1 MSSALPLAKATAQSV
16 LALTLVFSICF
27 PLPLEKAH
35 ALDGRSAPAES
46 NMGSSY
52 VDNDATGNDADASPQ
67 LGGSAS
73 SALSHAAESGNPIVD
88 WIACGTCRWMIDARG
103 CLTIAPME
111 GADSGELS
119 YWKDAPWYD
128 YRDSITSAK
137 IKDGVVAA
145 TTFRM
150 FRDCSRLISVD
161 LSGLDTSKV
170 TEMGREDTWES
181 GMFSG
186 CTRLAYLDLSSLDTS
201 NVTSMGCMFEDCSS
215 LTSLD
220 LSTFDTSNVVDM
232 NSMFAGCT
240 KLTSLDLSG
249 FDTSKVTNMGS
260 KSSRTSA
267 GMFEGCSSLA
277 SLDLSSFDTSKV
289 TDMSRMF
296 CGCTKLTS
304 LDLSRFDTSKVTCMD
319 GMFWDCSGLFSL
331 DLSGFDTSSV
341 TSMAAMF
348 CGCSL
353 LAPVNLSGFN
363 TSKVTNMSFLFEG
376 CSRLSAL
383 DLSSFD
389 TSNVTYMVSMFKGCS
404 KLTSLDLSG
413 FDTSSVTSMTA
424 MFADCSSLSTLD
436 LSGFNTSQVTDMSN
450 LFSFCSSIASLD
462 LSGLD
467 TSEVEDMTHM
477 FLGCSELTTLDL
489 TSFDTSM
496 AKSMDYMFYDCS
508 SLKSVS
514 LSQKFS
520 FTGRGITR
528 LCNLPKPLE
537 KKGYTGLWVSATD
550 GKVYTPDKI
559 PNYAAATYTAQ
570 IAFPDVD
577 YTDWYGNAVSFVSA
591 KGLITGYTDGEK
603 AGFFGVGDTL
613 TRAQFAT
620 ILWRNA
626 CPDEYA
632 AYDPKTAVDTT
643 GIEGSAD
650 GIYYTAAANWTV
662 VNGYITGIDNLDGTF
677 DFAADKPVSFE
688 QMITILARITATPD
702 EVAASRGDLSAFVDG
717 DMASS
722 WSRDSLAWAHDL
734 GLVEGYNDP
743 DRGKLLCP
751 GENVERQ
758 RAATVLARA
767 FTMGVLK

>member
-1 MSSALPLAKATAQSV
+1 MSSSFPLAKATARLF
-16 LALTLVFSICF
+16 LALSLAFAICL
-27 PLPLEKAH
+27 PLPVEKAH
-35 ALDGRSAPAES
+35 ALDGGFDLAES
-46 NMGSSY
+46 DAGSGS
-52 VDNDATGNDADASPQ
+52 VDDDAISANADASPQ

-73 SALSHAAESGNPIVD
+73 SALSHAAESGSPLVD
-88 WIACGTCRWMIDARG
+88 WTACGTCRWMIDARG

-111 GADSGELS
+111 GANSGELS

-150 FRDCSRLISVD
+150 FRNCSRLISVD

-186 CTRLAYLDLSSLDTS
+186 CSRLAYLDLSSLDTS
-201 NVTSMGCMFEDCSS
+201 NVTSMGCMFEGCSS

-232 NSMFAGCT
+232 NSMFFGCT

-260 KSSRTSA
+260 KSSRTAA
-267 GMFEGCSSLA
+267 GMFERCSSLT

-296 CGCTKLTS
+296 FGCAKLTS
-304 LDLSRFDTSKVTCMD
+304 LDLSRFNTSNVTCMD

-363 TSKVTNMSFLFEG
+363 TSKVTNMSFMFED

-389 TSNVTYMVSMFKGCS
+389 TSNVTYMVSMFEGCS
-404 KLTSLDLSG
+404 KLASLDLSG

-424 MFADCSSLSTLD
+424 MFAECSSLSALD

-450 LFSFCSSIASLD
+450 LFSFCSSLASLD

-467 TSEVEDMTHM
+467 TSEVENMTHM
-477 FLGCSELTTLDL
+477 FLRCSELTTLDL

-496 AKSMDYMFYDCS
+496 AKSMDYMFYGCS

-528 LCNLPKPLE
+528 QCKLPKPLE

-550 GKVYTPDKI
+550 GAVYTPDEI
-559 PNYAAATYTAQ
+559 PNYVAATYTAQ

-577 YTDWYGNAVSFVSA
+577 YADWYGEAVSFVSA

-632 AYDPKTAVDTT
+632 TYDPKTAVDTT

-650 GIYYTAAANWTV
+650 GTYYTAAANWAVT
-662 VNGYITGIDNLDGTF
+662 NSYITGIDNLDGTF

-688 QMITILARITATPD
+688 QMITILARVGATPD

>member
-1 MSSALPLAKATAQSV
+1 MRSALPLAKATAQTV
-16 LALTLVFSICF
+16 LALTLAFSICF

-67 LGGSAS
+67 SDSPAAN
-73 SALSHAAESGNPIVD
+73 ALSHTAESGNPIVD
-88 WIACGTCRWMIDARG
+88 WTACGTCRWMIDARG

-186 CTRLAYLDLSSLDTS
+186 CARLAYLDLSSLDTS
-201 NVTSMGCMFEDCSS
+201 NVTSMGCMFEGCSS

-296 CGCTKLTS
+296 FGCAKLTS

-331 DLSGFDTSSV
+331 DLSGF
-341 TSMAAMF
+341 
-348 CGCSL
+348 
-353 LAPVNLSGFN
+353 
-363 TSKVTNMSFLFEG
+363 
-376 CSRLSAL
+376 
-383 DLSSFD
+383 
-389 TSNVTYMVSMFKGCS
+389 
-404 KLTSLDLSG
+404 
-413 FDTSSVTSMTA
+413 
-424 MFADCSSLSTLD
+424 
-436 LSGFNTSQVTDMSN
+436 
-450 LFSFCSSIASLD
+450 
-462 LSGLD
+462 D

-528 LCNLPKPLE
+528 LCKLPKPLE
-537 KKGYTGLWVSATD
+537 KKGYTGLWVSSTD
-550 GKVYTPDKI
+550 GMTYAPDEI
-559 PNYAAATYTAQ
+559 PNYMAATYTAQ

-577 YTDWYGNAVSFVSA
+577 YSDWYGDAISFVSA

-650 GIYYTAAANWTV
+650 GMYYTAAANWAV
-662 VNGYITGIDNLDGTF
+662 ANGYITGIDNLDGTF

>member
-46 NMGSSY
+46 NTGSGS
-52 VDNDATGNDADASPQ
+52 VDDDAISTNADASPQ

-73 SALSHAAESGNPIVD
+73 SALSHTAESGSPIVD
-88 WIACGTCRWMIDARG
+88 WTACGTCRWMIDARG
-103 CLTIAPME
+103 RLTIAPME

-128 YRDSITSAK
+128 FRDSITSAK

-186 CTRLAYLDLSSLDTS
+186 CTRLAYLDVSRLDTS
-201 NVTSMGCMFEDCSS
+201 NVTSMGCMFKDCSS

-232 NSMFAGCT
+232 NSMFA
-240 KLTSLDLSG
+240 
-249 FDTSKVTNMGS
+249 
-260 KSSRTSA
+260 
-267 GMFEGCSSLA
+267 
-277 SLDLSSFDTSKV
+277 
-289 TDMSRMF
+289 
-296 CGCTKLTS
+296 GCTKLTS

-389 TSNVTYMVSMFKGCS
+389 TSNVTYMVSMFKGCA

-450 LFSFCSSIASLD
+450 LFSFCSSLASLD

-508 SLKSVS
+508 SLKSAS

-528 LCNLPKPLE
+528 LCKLPKPLE
-537 KKGYTGLWVSATD
+537 KKGYTGLWVSSTD
-550 GKVYTPDKI
+550 GMAYAPDEI
-559 PNYAAATYTAQ
+559 PNYMAATYTAQ

-577 YTDWYGNAVSFVSA
+577 YSDWYGNAISFVSA

-650 GIYYTAAANWTV
+650 GMYYTAAANWAV
-662 VNGYITGIDNLDGTF
+662 ANGYITGIDNLDGTF

-688 QMITILARITATPD
+688 QMITILSRITATPD

-722 WSRDSLAWAHDL
+722 WSRNPLAWAHDL

>member
-1 MSSALPLAKATAQSV
+1 MSSALPLAKATARLL
-16 LALTLVFSICF
+16 LALSLAFAICL

-35 ALDGRSAPAES
+35 ALDGDSAPAES
-46 NMGSSY
+46 DVGSSSI
-52 VDNDATGNDADASPQ
+52 DDDAISANADASPQ

-73 SALSHAAESGNPIVD
+73 SALAHAAESGNPIVD
-88 WIACGTCRWMIDARG
+88 WMTCGTCRWMIDAHG
-103 CLTIAPME
+103 CLTIEPME
-111 GADSGELS
+111 GANSGELS

-150 FRDCSRLISVD
+150 FRNCSRLISVD

-186 CTRLAYLDLSSLDTS
+186 CSRLAYLDLSSLDTS
-201 NVTSMGCMFEDCSS
+201 NVTSMGCMFEGCSS

-232 NSMFAGCT
+232 NSMFSGCT

-260 KSSRTSA
+260 KSSRTAA
-267 GMFEGCSSLA
+267 GMFEGCLSLA
-277 SLDLSSFDTSKV
+277 SLDLSSFDTSNV
-289 TDMSRMF
+289 TDMSQMF
-296 CGCTKLTS
+296 NGCAKLTS
-304 LDLSRFDTSKVTCMD
+304 LDLSGFNTSNVTCMD

-353 LAPVNLSGFN
+353 LAPANLSSFD
-363 TSKVTNMSFLFEG
+363 TSKVTNMSFMFED

-389 TSNVTYMVSMFKGCS
+389 TSNVTYMVSMFEGCS
-404 KLTSLDLSG
+404 KLASLDLSG

-424 MFADCSSLSTLD
+424 MFADCSSL
-436 LSGFNTSQVTDMSN
+436 
-450 LFSFCSSIASLD
+450 
-462 LSGLD
+462 
-467 TSEVEDMTHM
+467 
-477 FLGCSELTTLDL
+477 
-489 TSFDTSM
+489 
-496 AKSMDYMFYDCS
+496 
-508 SLKSVS
+508 KSVS

-528 LCNLPKPLE
+528 LCKLPKPLE
-537 KKGYTGLWVSATD
+537 KKGYTGLWVSSTD
-550 GKVYTPDKI
+550 GMTYAPDEI
-559 PNYAAATYTAQ
+559 PNYVAATYTAQ

-577 YTDWYGNAVSFVSA
+577 YSDWYGDAISFVSA
-591 KGLITGYTDGEK
+591 KGLITGYTNGEK

-632 AYDPKTAVDTT
+632 TYDPKTAVDTT

-650 GIYYTAAANWTV
+650 GTYYTAAANWAV
-662 VNGYITGIDNLDGTF
+662 ANGYITGIDNLDGTF

-688 QMITILARITATPD
+688 QMITILARVAATRD

-751 GENVERQ
+751 DKDVERQ

>member
-16 LALTLVFSICF
+16 LALTLAFSICF

-35 ALDGRSAPAES
+35 ALDRRSAPAES
-46 NMGSSY
+46 NTGSRY

-67 LGGSAS
+67 SDSSAAN
-73 SALSHAAESGNPIVD
+73 ALSHAAESGNPIVD

-150 FRDCSRLISVD
+150 FRDCSHLISVD

-186 CTRLAYLDLSSLDTS
+186 CTRLAYLDVSSLDTS
-201 NVTSMGCMFEDCSS
+201 NATSMGCMFKDCSS

-232 NSMFAGCT
+232 NS
-240 KLTSLDLSG
+240 
-249 FDTSKVTNMGS
+249 
-260 KSSRTSA
+260 
-267 GMFEGCSSLA
+267 
-277 SLDLSSFDTSKV
+277 
-289 TDMSRMF
+289 
-296 CGCTKLTS
+296 
-304 LDLSRFDTSKVTCMD
+304 
-319 GMFWDCSGLFSL
+319 MFWDCSGLFSL

-528 LCNLPKPLE
+528 LCKLPKPLE
-537 KKGYTGLWVSATD
+537 KKGYTGLWVSSTD
-550 GKVYTPDKI
+550 GMTYAPDEI
-559 PNYAAATYTAQ
+559 PNYMAATYTAQ

-577 YTDWYGNAVSFVSA
+577 YSDWYGDAISFVSA

-650 GIYYTAAANWTV
+650 GMYYTAAANWAV
-662 VNGYITGIDNLDGTF
+662 ANGYITGIDNLDGTF

-702 EVAASRGDLSAFVDG
+702 EIAASRGDLSAFVDG

-722 WSRDSLAWAHDL
+722 WSRNPLAWAHDL

>member
-16 LALTLVFSICF
+16 LALTLAFSICF

-46 NMGSSY
+46 NTGSSY

-67 LGGSAS
+67 SDS
-73 SALSHAAESGNPIVD
+73 SAANTLSHTAESGNPIVD
-88 WIACGTCRWMIDARG
+88 WTACGTCRWMIDARS

-201 NVTSMGCMFEDCSS
+201 NVTSMGCMFKDCSS

-232 NSMFAGCT
+232 NSMFA
-240 KLTSLDLSG
+240 
-249 FDTSKVTNMGS
+249 
-260 KSSRTSA
+260 
-267 GMFEGCSSLA
+267 
-277 SLDLSSFDTSKV
+277 
-289 TDMSRMF
+289 
-296 CGCTKLTS
+296 GCTKLTS

-331 DLSGFDTSSV
+331 DLSGLDTSSV

-450 LFSFCSSIASLD
+450 LFSFCSSLASLN

-528 LCNLPKPLE
+528 LCKLPKPLE
-537 KKGYTGLWVSATD
+537 KKGYTGLWVSSTD
-550 GKVYTPDKI
+550 GMTYAPDEI
-559 PNYAAATYTAQ
+559 PNYVAATYTAQ

-577 YTDWYGNAVSFVSA
+577 YSDWYGDAISFVSA

-650 GIYYTAAANWTV
+650 GMYYTAAANWAV

-722 WSRDSLAWAHDL
+722 WSRNPLAWAHDL

-751 GENVERQ
+751 GENVKRQ

>member
-1 MSSALPLAKATAQSV
+1 MSSTSPLAKATAQSV

-46 NMGSSY
+46 NTGSSY
-52 VDNDATGNDADASPQ
+52 VDNDATGNDADTSPQ
-67 LGGSAS
+67 SDSSAS
-73 SALSHAAESGNPIVD
+73 SALSHTAESGNPIVD
-88 WIACGTCRWMIDARG
+88 WTACGTCRWMIDARS

-181 GMFSG
+181 GMFCG
-186 CTRLAYLDLSSLDTS
+186 CTRLAYLDVSRLDTS
-201 NVTSMGCMFEDCSS
+201 NVTSMGCMFKDCSS

-249 FDTSKVTNMGS
+249 FDTSKVT
-260 KSSRTSA
+260 
-267 GMFEGCSSLA
+267 
-277 SLDLSSFDTSKV
+277 
-289 TDMSRMF
+289 
-296 CGCTKLTS
+296 
-304 LDLSRFDTSKVTCMD
+304 CMD

-331 DLSGFDTSSV
+331 DLSRFDTSSV

-383 DLSSFD
+383 DLSSFN

-436 LSGFNTSQVTDMSN
+436 LSGFNTSQVTDMSY
-450 LFSFCSSIASLD
+450 LFSFCSSLASLD

-528 LCNLPKPLE
+528 LCKLPKPLE
-537 KKGYTGLWVSATD
+537 KKGYTGLWVSSTD
-550 GKVYTPDKI
+550 GMTYAPDEI
-559 PNYAAATYTAQ
+559 PNYVAATYTAQ

-577 YTDWYGNAVSFVSA
+577 YSDWYGDAISFVSA

-632 AYDPKTAVDTT
+632 AYDPKTAMDTT

-650 GIYYTAAANWTV
+650 GMYYTAAANWAV
-662 VNGYITGIDNLDGTF
+662 ANGYITGIDNLDGTF

-688 QMITILARITATPD
+688 QMITILSRITATPD

-722 WSRDSLAWAHDL
+722 WSRNPLAWAHDL

>member
-46 NMGSSY
+46 NTGSSY

-67 LGGSAS
+67 SDSSAS
-73 SALSHAAESGNPIVD
+73 SALSHTAESGNPIVD
-88 WIACGTCRWMIDARG
+88 WTACGTCRWMIDARG

-170 TEMGREDTWES
+170 T
-181 GMFSG
+181 
-186 CTRLAYLDLSSLDTS
+186 
-201 NVTSMGCMFEDCSS
+201 
-215 LTSLD
+215 
-220 LSTFDTSNVVDM
+220 
-232 NSMFAGCT
+232 
-240 KLTSLDLSG
+240 
-249 FDTSKVTNMGS
+249 
-260 KSSRTSA
+260 
-267 GMFEGCSSLA
+267 
-277 SLDLSSFDTSKV
+277 
-289 TDMSRMF
+289 
-296 CGCTKLTS
+296 
-304 LDLSRFDTSKVTCMD
+304 
-319 GMFWDCSGLFSL
+319 
-331 DLSGFDTSSV
+331 
-341 TSMAAMF
+341 
-348 CGCSL
+348 
-353 LAPVNLSGFN
+353 
-363 TSKVTNMSFLFEG
+363 NMSFLFEG

-436 LSGFNTSQVTDMSN
+436 LSGFSTSQVTDMSY
-450 LFSFCSSIASLD
+450 LFSFCSSLASLD

-528 LCNLPKPLE
+528 LCKLPKPLE
-537 KKGYTGLWVSATD
+537 KKGYTGLWVSSTD
-550 GKVYTPDKI
+550 GMTYAPDEI
-559 PNYAAATYTAQ
+559 PNYMAATYTAQ

-577 YTDWYGNAVSFVSA
+577 YSDWYGDAISFVSA

-650 GIYYTAAANWTV
+650 GMYYTAAANWAV
-662 VNGYITGIDNLDGTF
+662 ANGYITGIDNLDGTF

-688 QMITILARITATPD
+688 QMITILSRITATPD
-702 EVAASRGDLSAFVDG
+702 EIAASRGDLSAFVDG

-722 WSRDSLAWAHDL
+722 WSRNPLAWAHDL

>member
-16 LALTLVFSICF
+16 LALTLAFSICF
-27 PLPLEKAH
+27 SLPLEKAH

-52 VDNDATGNDADASPQ
+52 DDNDATGNDADASPQ
-67 LGGSAS
+67 SDSSAAN
-73 SALSHAAESGNPIVD
+73 ALSHAAESGNPIVD

-201 NVTSMGCMFEDCSS
+201 NVTSM
-215 LTSLD
+215 
-220 LSTFDTSNVVDM
+220 
-232 NSMFAGCT
+232 
-240 KLTSLDLSG
+240 
-249 FDTSKVTNMGS
+249 
-260 KSSRTSA
+260 
-267 GMFEGCSSLA
+267 
-277 SLDLSSFDTSKV
+277 
-289 TDMSRMF
+289 
-296 CGCTKLTS
+296 
-304 LDLSRFDTSKVTCMD
+304 D

-404 KLTSLDLSG
+404 KLASLDLSG

-436 LSGFNTSQVTDMSN
+436 LSGFNTSQVTDMSY
-450 LFSFCSSIASLD
+450 LFSFCSSLASLD

-508 SLKSVS
+508 SLKLVS

-537 KKGYTGLWVSATD
+537 KKGYTGLWVSSTD
-550 GKVYTPDKI
+550 GMTYAPDEI
-559 PNYAAATYTAQ
+559 PNYVAATYTAQ

-577 YTDWYGNAVSFVSA
+577 YSDWYGDAISFVSA

-643 GIEGSAD
+643 RIEGSAD
-650 GIYYTAAANWTV
+650 GMYYTAAANWAV
-662 VNGYITGIDNLDGTF
+662 ANGYITGIDNLDGTF

-688 QMITILARITATPD
+688 QMITILARIAATPD

>member
-1 MSSALPLAKATAQSV
+1 MSSAPPLAKAIAQLV
-16 LALTLVFSICF
+16 LALALAFSICF
-27 PLPLEKAH
+27 SLPLEKAH

-46 NMGSSY
+46 NTGSSY

-67 LGGSAS
+67 SGGSAL

-88 WIACGTCRWMIDARG
+88 WTACGTCRWMIDARG

-128 YRDSITSAK
+128 YRDFITSAK
-137 IKDGVVAA
+137 VRNGVVAA

-170 TEMGREDTWES
+170 TEMG
-181 GMFSG
+181 
-186 CTRLAYLDLSSLDTS
+186 
-201 NVTSMGCMFEDCSS
+201 
-215 LTSLD
+215 
-220 LSTFDTSNVVDM
+220 
-232 NSMFAGCT
+232 
-240 KLTSLDLSG
+240 
-249 FDTSKVTNMGS
+249 S
-260 KSSRTSA
+260 KSSRTAA
-267 GMFEGCSSLA
+267 GMFESCSSLA

-296 CGCTKLTS
+296 YGCAKLTS
-304 LDLSRFDTSKVTCMD
+304 LDLSRFDTSNVTCMD

-413 FDTSSVTSMTA
+413 FDTSSATSMTA

-450 LFSFCSSIASLD
+450 LFSSCSSLASLD

-496 AKSMDYMFYDCS
+496 AKSMDYMFYNCS

-528 LCNLPKPLE
+528 LCKLPEPLE
-537 KKGYTGLWVSATD
+537 KKGYTGLWVSAID
-550 GKVYTPDKI
+550 GMTYAPDEI
-559 PNYAAATYTAQ
+559 PNYVAATYTAQ

-577 YTDWYGNAVSFVSA
+577 YSDWYGDAISFVSA

-650 GIYYTAAANWTV
+650 GMYYTAAANWAV
-662 VNGYITGIDNLDGTF
+662 ANGYITGIDNLDGTF

-688 QMITILARITATPD
+688 QMITILARIAATPD

-722 WSRDSLAWAHDL
+722 WSRNPLAWAHDL

>member
-1 MSSALPLAKATAQSV
+1 MSSASSLAKAIAQLV
-16 LALTLVFSICF
+16 LALALAFSICF

-35 ALDGRSAPAES
+35 ALGRGSDLAES
-46 NMGSSY
+46 DAGSGYADSG
-52 VDNDATGNDADASPQ
+52 ATGNDADASPQ
-67 LGGSAS
+67 SDSSAAN
-73 SALSHAAESGNPIVD
+73 ALSHTAESGNPIVD
-88 WIACGTCRWMIDARG
+88 WTACGTCRWMIDARG

-128 YRDSITSAK
+128 HRDSITSAK

-186 CTRLAYLDLSSLDTS
+186 CTRLAYLDVSSLDTS
-201 NVTSMGCMFEDCSS
+201 NVTSMGCMFKDCSS

-240 KLTSLDLSG
+240 KLTSLDLS
-249 FDTSKVTNMGS
+249 
-260 KSSRTSA
+260 
-267 GMFEGCSSLA
+267 
-277 SLDLSSFDTSKV
+277 
-289 TDMSRMF
+289 
-296 CGCTKLTS
+296 
-304 LDLSRFDTSKVTCMD
+304 RFDTSNVTCMD

-450 LFSFCSSIASLD
+450 LFSFCSSLASLD

-496 AKSMDYMFYDCS
+496 AKSMDYMFYDCP

-528 LCNLPKPLE
+528 LCKLPKPLE
-537 KKGYTGLWVSATD
+537 KKGYTGLWVSSTD
-550 GKVYTPDKI
+550 GMTYAPDEI
-559 PNYAAATYTAQ
+559 PNYMAATYTAQ

-577 YTDWYGNAVSFVSA
+577 YSNWYGDAISFVSA

-650 GIYYTAAANWTV
+650 GMYYTAAANWAV
-662 VNGYITGIDNLDGTF
+662 ANGYITGIDNLDGTF

-688 QMITILARITATPD
+688 QMITILSRITATPD

>member
-1 MSSALPLAKATAQSV
+1 MSSASPLAKAIAQLV
-16 LALTLVFSICF
+16 LALALALSICF

-35 ALDGRSAPAES
+35 ALDRRSALAES
-46 NMGSSY
+46 DAGSGYADSG
-52 VDNDATGNDADASPQ
+52 ATGNDADASPQ
-67 LGGSAS
+67 SDSSAAN
-73 SALSHAAESGNPIVD
+73 ALSHTAESGNPIVD
-88 WIACGTCRWMIDARG
+88 WTACGTCRWMIDARG

-186 CTRLAYLDLSSLDTS
+186 CTRLAYLDVSSLDTS
-201 NVTSMGCMFEDCSS
+201 NVTSMGCMFE
-215 LTSLD
+215 
-220 LSTFDTSNVVDM
+220 
-232 NSMFAGCT
+232 
-240 KLTSLDLSG
+240 
-249 FDTSKVTNMGS
+249 
-260 KSSRTSA
+260 
-267 GMFEGCSSLA
+267 
-277 SLDLSSFDTSKV
+277 
-289 TDMSRMF
+289 
-296 CGCTKLTS
+296 
-304 LDLSRFDTSKVTCMD
+304 
-319 GMFWDCSGLFSL
+319 
-331 DLSGFDTSSV
+331 
-341 TSMAAMF
+341 
-348 CGCSL
+348 
-353 LAPVNLSGFN
+353 
-363 TSKVTNMSFLFEG
+363 
-376 CSRLSAL
+376 
-383 DLSSFD
+383 
-389 TSNVTYMVSMFKGCS
+389 
-404 KLTSLDLSG
+404 
-413 FDTSSVTSMTA
+413 
-424 MFADCSSLSTLD
+424 
-436 LSGFNTSQVTDMSN
+436 
-450 LFSFCSSIASLD
+450 
-462 LSGLD
+462 
-467 TSEVEDMTHM
+467 
-477 FLGCSELTTLDL
+477 
-489 TSFDTSM
+489 
-496 AKSMDYMFYDCS
+496 DCS

-528 LCNLPKPLE
+528 LCKLPKPLE
-537 KKGYTGLWVSATD
+537 KKGYTGLWVSSTD
-550 GKVYTPDKI
+550 GMTYAPDEI
-559 PNYAAATYTAQ
+559 PSYVAATYTAQ

-577 YTDWYGNAVSFVSA
+577 YSDWYGDAISFVSA

-603 AGFFGVGDTL
+603 AGFFGVGDSL

-650 GIYYTAAANWTV
+650 GMYYTAAANWAV

-688 QMITILARITATPD
+688 QMITILSRITATPD

-722 WSRDSLAWAHDL
+722 WSRNPLAWAHDL

-743 DRGKLLCP
+743 DRGRLLCP

>member
-1 MSSALPLAKATAQSV
+1 MSSASSLAKAIAQLV
-16 LALTLVFSICF
+16 LALALAFSICF

-35 ALDGRSAPAES
+35 ALGRGSDLAES
-46 NMGSSY
+46 DAGSGYADSG
-52 VDNDATGNDADASPQ
+52 ATGNDADASPQ
-67 LGGSAS
+67 SDSSAAN
-73 SALSHAAESGNPIVD
+73 ALSHTAESGNPIVD
-88 WIACGTCRWMIDARG
+88 CTACGTCRWMIDARG

-128 YRDSITSAK
+128 HRDSITSAK

-186 CTRLAYLDLSSLDTS
+186 CTRLAYLDVSSLDTS
-201 NVTSMGCMFEDCSS
+201 NVTSMGCMFKDCSS

-240 KLTSLDLSG
+240 KLTSLDLS
-249 FDTSKVTNMGS
+249 
-260 KSSRTSA
+260 
-267 GMFEGCSSLA
+267 
-277 SLDLSSFDTSKV
+277 
-289 TDMSRMF
+289 
-296 CGCTKLTS
+296 
-304 LDLSRFDTSKVTCMD
+304 RFDTSNVTCMD

-450 LFSFCSSIASLD
+450 LFSFCSSLASLD

-496 AKSMDYMFYDCS
+496 AKSMDYMFYDCP

-528 LCNLPKPLE
+528 LCKLPKPLE
-537 KKGYTGLWVSATD
+537 KKGYTGLWVSSTD
-550 GKVYTPDKI
+550 GMTYAPDEI
-559 PNYAAATYTAQ
+559 PNYMAATYTAQ

-577 YTDWYGNAVSFVSA
+577 YSNWYGDAISFVSA

-650 GIYYTAAANWTV
+650 GMYYTAAANWAV
-662 VNGYITGIDNLDGTF
+662 ANGYITGIDNLDGTF

-688 QMITILARITATPD
+688 QMITILSRITATPD

>member
-1 MSSALPLAKATAQSV
+1 MSSSFPLAKATARLL
-16 LALTLVFSICF
+16 LALSLAFAICF

-35 ALDGRSAPAES
+35 ALDEGSAPAES
-46 NMGSSY
+46 DAGSSY
-52 VDNDATGNDADASPQ
+52 VDNDATGNDADATPQ
-67 LGGSAS
+67 SDSSAA
-73 SALSHAAESGNPIVD
+73 SALSHTTESGSPIVD
-88 WIACGTCRWMIDARG
+88 WTACGTCRWMIDARG
-103 CLTIAPME
+103 CLMIAPME
-111 GADSGELS
+111 DADSGELS

-186 CTRLAYLDLSSLDTS
+186 CNRLAYLDLSSLDTS
-201 NVTSMGCMFEDCSS
+201 NVTSMGCMFEGCSS

-249 FDTSKVTNMGS
+249 FNTSKVTY
-260 KSSRTSA
+260 
-267 GMFEGCSSLA
+267 
-277 SLDLSSFDTSKV
+277 
-289 TDMSRMF
+289 
-296 CGCTKLTS
+296 
-304 LDLSRFDTSKVTCMD
+304 MD

-424 MFADCSSLSTLD
+424 MFAECSSLSALD

-450 LFSFCSSIASLD
+450 LFSFCSSLASLD

-477 FLGCSELTTLDL
+477 FLRCSELTTLDL

-508 SLKSVS
+508 SLRSVS

-550 GKVYTPDKI
+550 GAVYTPDEI
-559 PNYAAATYTAQ
+559 PNYVAATYTAQ

-577 YTDWYGNAVSFVSA
+577 YADWYGDAVSFVSA

-603 AGFFGVGDTL
+603 AGLFGVGDSL

-632 AYDPKTAVDTT
+632 TYDPKTAVDTT
-643 GIEGSAD
+643 GIKGSAD
-650 GIYYTAAANWTV
+650 GTYYTAAANWAV
-662 VNGYITGIDNLDGTF
+662 ANGYITGIERPDGTF
-677 DFAADKPVSFE
+677 DFAADTPVSFE
-688 QMITILARITATPD
+688 QMITILAR
-702 EVAASRGDLSAFVDG
+702 
-717 DMASS
+717 
-722 WSRDSLAWAHDL
+722 
-734 GLVEGYNDP
+734 
-743 DRGKLLCP
+743 
-751 GENVERQ
+751 
-758 RAATVLARA
+758 A

>member
-1 MSSALPLAKATAQSV
+1 MSSSFPLAKATARLF
-16 LALTLVFSICF
+16 LALSLAFAICL
-27 PLPLEKAH
+27 PLPVEKAH
-35 ALDGRSAPAES
+35 ALDGGFDLAES
-46 NMGSSY
+46 DAGSGS
-52 VDNDATGNDADASPQ
+52 VDDDAISANADASPQ

-73 SALSHAAESGNPIVD
+73 SALSHAAESGSPLVD
-88 WIACGTCRWMIDARG
+88 WTACGTCRWMIDARG

-111 GADSGELS
+111 GANSGELS

-128 YRDSITSAK
+128 YRDSITSAQ

-150 FRDCSRLISVD
+150 FRNCSRLISVD

-186 CTRLAYLDLSSLDTS
+186 CSRLAYLDLSSLDTS
-201 NVTSMGCMFEDCSS
+201 NVTSMGCMFEGCSS

-232 NSMFAGCT
+232 NSMFFGCT

-260 KSSRTSA
+260 KSSRTAA
-267 GMFEGCSSLA
+267 GMFERCSSLT

-296 CGCTKLTS
+296 FGCAKLTS
-304 LDLSRFDTSKVTCMD
+304 LDLSRFNTSNVTCMD

-353 LAPVNLSGFN
+353 LAPANLSSFD
-363 TSKVTNMSFLFEG
+363 TSKVTNMSFMFED

-389 TSNVTYMVSMFKGCS
+389 TSNVTYMVSMFEGCS
-404 KLTSLDLSG
+404 KLASLDLSG

-424 MFADCSSLSTLD
+424 MFAECSSLSALD

-450 LFSFCSSIASLD
+450 LFSFCSSLASLD

-477 FLGCSELTTLDL
+477 FLRCSELTTLDL

-496 AKSMDYMFYDCS
+496 AESMDYMFYGCS

-528 LCNLPKPLE
+528 QCKLPKPLE

-550 GKVYTPDKI
+550 GAVYTPDEI
-559 PNYAAATYTAQ
+559 PNYVAATYTAQ

-577 YTDWYGNAVSFVSA
+577 YADWYGEAVSFVSA

-603 AGFFGVGDTL
+603 AGFFGVGDLL

-643 GIEGSAD
+643 GIKGSAD
-650 GIYYTAAANWTV
+650 DTYYTAAANWAV
-662 VNGYITGIDNLDGTF
+662 ANGYITGIERPDGTF
-677 DFAADKPVSFE
+677 DFAADTPVSFE
-688 QMITILARITATPD
+688 QMITILSRVGATPD
-702 EVAASRGDLSAFVDG
+702 EVEASGGDLSAFVDG

-722 WSRDSLAWAHDL
+722 WSRNSLAWAHDL

>member
-1 MSSALPLAKATAQSV
+1 
-16 LALTLVFSICF
+16 
-27 PLPLEKAH
+27 
-35 ALDGRSAPAES
+35 
-46 NMGSSY
+46 
-52 VDNDATGNDADASPQ
+52 
-67 LGGSAS
+67 
-73 SALSHAAESGNPIVD
+73 
-88 WIACGTCRWMIDARG
+88 
-103 CLTIAPME
+103 
-111 GADSGELS
+111 
-119 YWKDAPWYD
+119 
-128 YRDSITSAK
+128 
-137 IKDGVVAA
+137 
-145 TTFRM
+145 
-150 FRDCSRLISVD
+150 
-161 LSGLDTSKV
+161 
-170 TEMGREDTWES
+170 
-181 GMFSG
+181 
-186 CTRLAYLDLSSLDTS
+186 
-201 NVTSMGCMFEDCSS
+201 
-215 LTSLD
+215 
-220 LSTFDTSNVVDM
+220 
-232 NSMFAGCT
+232 
-240 KLTSLDLSG
+240 
-249 FDTSKVTNMGS
+249 
-260 KSSRTSA
+260 
-267 GMFEGCSSLA
+267 
-277 SLDLSSFDTSKV
+277 
-289 TDMSRMF
+289 
-296 CGCTKLTS
+296 
-304 LDLSRFDTSKVTCMD
+304 
-319 GMFWDCSGLFSL
+319 
-331 DLSGFDTSSV
+331 
-341 TSMAAMF
+341 
-348 CGCSL
+348 
-353 LAPVNLSGFN
+353 
-363 TSKVTNMSFLFEG
+363 
-376 CSRLSAL
+376 
-383 DLSSFD
+383 
-389 TSNVTYMVSMFKGCS
+389 
-404 KLTSLDLSG
+404 
-413 FDTSSVTSMTA
+413 MTA

-450 LFSFCSSIASLD
+450 LFSFCSSLASLD

-508 SLKSVS
+508 SLKSAS

-528 LCNLPKPLE
+528 LCKLPKPLE
-537 KKGYTGLWVSATD
+537 KKGYTGLWVSSTD
-550 GKVYTPDKI
+550 GMTYAPDEI
-559 PNYAAATYTAQ
+559 PNYMAATYTAQ

-577 YTDWYGNAVSFVSA
+577 YSDWYGDAISFVSA

-650 GIYYTAAANWTV
+650 GMYYTAAANWAV
-662 VNGYITGIDNLDGTF
+662 ANGYITGIDNLDGTF

-722 WSRDSLAWAHDL
+722 WSRYSLAWAHDL

-743 DRGKLLCP
+743 DRGRLLCP

>member
-16 LALTLVFSICF
+16 LALTLAFSICF
-27 PLPLEKAH
+27 SLPLEKAH

-52 VDNDATGNDADASPQ
+52 DDNDATGNDADASPQ
-67 LGGSAS
+67 SDSSAAN
-73 SALSHAAESGNPIVD
+73 ALSHTAESGNPIVD
-88 WIACGTCRWMIDARG
+88 WTACGTCRWMIDARG

-186 CTRLAYLDLSSLDTS
+186 CTRLAYLDVSSLDTS
-201 NVTSMGCMFEDCSS
+201 NVTSMGCMFKDCSS
-215 LTSLD
+215 L
-220 LSTFDTSNVVDM
+220 ST
-232 NSMFAGCT
+232 
-240 KLTSLDLSG
+240 
-249 FDTSKVTNMGS
+249 
-260 KSSRTSA
+260 
-267 GMFEGCSSLA
+267 
-277 SLDLSSFDTSKV
+277 
-289 TDMSRMF
+289 
-296 CGCTKLTS
+296 
-304 LDLSRFDTSKVTCMD
+304 
-319 GMFWDCSGLFSL
+319 
-331 DLSGFDTSSV
+331 
-341 TSMAAMF
+341 
-348 CGCSL
+348 
-353 LAPVNLSGFN
+353 
-363 TSKVTNMSFLFEG
+363 
-376 CSRLSAL
+376 
-383 DLSSFD
+383 
-389 TSNVTYMVSMFKGCS
+389 
-404 KLTSLDLSG
+404 LDLSG

-528 LCNLPKPLE
+528 LCKLPKPLE
-537 KKGYTGLWVSATD
+537 KKGYTGLWVSSTD
-550 GKVYTPDKI
+550 GMTYAPDEI
-559 PNYAAATYTAQ
+559 PNYMAATYTAQ

-577 YTDWYGNAVSFVSA
+577 YSDWYGDAISFVSA

-620 ILWRNA
+620 ILWHNA

-650 GIYYTAAANWTV
+650 GMYYTAAANWAV
-662 VNGYITGIDNLDGTF
+662 ANGYITGIDNLDGTF

-722 WSRDSLAWAHDL
+722 WSRNPLAWAHDL

>member
-1 MSSALPLAKATAQSV
+1 MSSSFPLAKATARLL
-16 LALTLVFSICF
+16 LALSLAFAICF

-35 ALDGRSAPAES
+35 ALGRGFDLAES
-46 NMGSSY
+46 DAGSGS
-52 VDNDATGNDADASPQ
+52 VDDDAISANADASPQ

-88 WIACGTCRWMIDARG
+88 WTACGTCRWMIDARG

-137 IKDGVVAA
+137 VRNGVVAA

-186 CTRLAYLDLSSLDTS
+186 CTRLAYLDVSSLDTS
-201 NVTSMGCMFEDCSS
+201 NVTSMGCMFKDCSS

-260 KSSRTSA
+260 KSSRTAA
-267 GMFEGCSSLA
+267 GMFERCSSLT

-296 CGCTKLTS
+296 FGCAKLTS
-304 LDLSRFDTSKVTCMD
+304 LDLSGFNTSNVTCMD

-353 LAPVNLSGFN
+353 LAPANLSSFD
-363 TSKVTNMSFLFEG
+363 TSKVTNMSFMFED

-389 TSNVTYMVSMFKGCS
+389 TSNVTYMVSMFEGCS
-404 KLTSLDLSG
+404 KLASLDLSG
-413 FDTSSVTSMTA
+413 FDTSRVTSMTA
-424 MFADCSSLSTLD
+424 MFAECSSLSALD

-450 LFSFCSSIASLD
+450 LFSFCSSLASLD

-477 FLGCSELTTLDL
+477 FLRCSELTTLDL

-508 SLKSVS
+508 SLRSVS

-550 GKVYTPDKI
+550 GAVYTPDKI
-559 PNYAAATYTAQ
+559 PNYVAATYTAQ

-577 YTDWYGNAVSFVSA
+577 YADWYGDAVSFVSA

-626 CPDEYA
+626 CPGEYA
-632 AYDPKTAVDTT
+632 TYDPKTAVDTT

-650 GIYYTAAANWTV
+650 GTYYTAAANWAVT
-662 VNGYITGIDNLDGTF
+662 NSYITGIDNLDGTF

-688 QMITILARITATPD
+688 QMITILARVGATPD

-767 FTMGVLK
+767 FAMGVLK

>member
-1 MSSALPLAKATAQSV
+1 MSSASSLAKAIAQLV
-16 LALTLVFSICF
+16 LALALAFAICF

-35 ALDGRSAPAES
+35 ALGKGFDLAES
-46 NMGSSY
+46 DAGSGS
-52 VDNDATGNDADASPQ
+52 VDDDAISANADASPQ

-73 SALSHAAESGNPIVD
+73 SALSHAAESGSPIVD
-88 WIACGTCRWMIDARG
+88 WTTCGTCRWMIDARG

-186 CTRLAYLDLSSLDTS
+186 CTRLAHLDLSSLNTS
-201 NVTSMGCMFEDCSS
+201 NVTSMGCMFEGCSS

-232 NSMFAGCT
+232 NSMFFGCG

-260 KSSRTSA
+260 KSSRTAA
-267 GMFEGCSSLA
+267 GMFEGCSSLT

-296 CGCTKLTS
+296 FGCAKLTS
-304 LDLSRFDTSKVTCMD
+304 LDLSRFNTSNVTCMD

-353 LAPVNLSGFN
+353 LAPANLSSFD
-363 TSKVTNMSFLFEG
+363 TSKVTNMSFMFED

-404 KLTSLDLSG
+404 KLASLDLSG

-424 MFADCSSLSTLD
+424 MFA
-436 LSGFNTSQVTDMSN
+436 
-450 LFSFCSSIASLD
+450 
-462 LSGLD
+462 
-467 TSEVEDMTHM
+467 E
-477 FLGCSELTTLDL
+477 
-489 TSFDTSM
+489 
-496 AKSMDYMFYDCS
+496 CS

-537 KKGYTGLWVSATD
+537 KKGYTGLWVSSID
-550 GKVYTPDKI
+550 GKAYEPDKI
-559 PNYAAATYTAQ
+559 PNYTAATYTAQ

-577 YTDWYGNAVSFVSA
+577 YSDWYGDAVSFVSA

-632 AYDPKTAVDTT
+632 TYDPKTAVDTT

-650 GIYYTAAANWTV
+650 GTYYTAAANWAV
-662 VNGYITGIDNLDGTF
+662 ANGYITGIDNLDGTF

-688 QMITILARITATPD
+688 QMITILARVGATPD
-702 EVAASRGDLSAFVDG
+702 EIAASRGDLSAFVDG

>member
-1 MSSALPLAKATAQSV
+1 MSSASPLAKATAQSV
-16 LALTLVFSICF
+16 LALTLAFSICF
-27 PLPLEKAH
+27 SLPLEKAH
-35 ALDGRSAPAES
+35 ALDRGSALAES
-46 NMGSSY
+46 DAGSGS
-52 VDNDATGNDADASPQ
+52 VDDDAISTNADASPQ
-67 LGGSAS
+67 SDGSAAN
-73 SALSHAAESGNPIVD
+73 ALSHTAESGNPIVD

-111 GADSGELS
+111 GADSGNLS

-128 YRDSITSAK
+128 YHDSITSAK

-150 FRDCSRLISVD
+150 FRGCSRLISVD

-181 GMFSG
+181 GMFCG
-186 CTRLAYLDLSSLDTS
+186 CTRLAHLDVSSLDTS
-201 NVTSMGCMFEDCSS
+201 NVTSMGCMFKDCSS

-260 KSSRTSA
+260 KSSRTAA
-267 GMFEGCSSLA
+267 GMFESCSSLT

-296 CGCTKLTS
+296 FGCAKLTS
-304 LDLSRFDTSKVTCMD
+304 LDLSRFNTSKVTCMD

-389 TSNVTYMVSMFKGCS
+389 TSNVTYMASMFKGCS

-413 FDTSSVTSMTA
+413 FDTSSVTSMTT

-450 LFSFCSSIASLD
+450 LFSFCSS
-462 LSGLD
+462 
-467 TSEVEDMTHM
+467 
-477 FLGCSELTTLDL
+477 
-489 TSFDTSM
+489 
-496 AKSMDYMFYDCS
+496 
-508 SLKSVS
+508 LKSVS

-528 LCNLPKPLE
+528 LCKLPKPLE
-537 KKGYTGLWVSATD
+537 KKGYTGLWVSSTD
-550 GKVYTPDKI
+550 GMTYAPDEI
-559 PNYAAATYTAQ
+559 PNYMAATYTAQ

-577 YTDWYGNAVSFVSA
+577 YSDWYGDAISFVSA

-626 CPDEYA
+626 CPNEYA

-650 GIYYTAAANWTV
+650 GMYYTAAANWAV
-662 VNGYITGIDNLDGTF
+662 ANGYITGIDNLDGTF

-688 QMITILARITATPD
+688 QMITILARIAATPD

-722 WSRDSLAWAHDL
+722 WSRNPLAWAHDL

-751 GENVERQ
+751 SENVERQ

>member
-1 MSSALPLAKATAQSV
+1 MSSASSLAKAIAQLV
-16 LALTLVFSICF
+16 LALALAFSICF

-35 ALDGRSAPAES
+35 ALGRGSDLAES
-46 NMGSSY
+46 DAGSGYADSG
-52 VDNDATGNDADASPQ
+52 ATGNDADASPQ

-88 WIACGTCRWMIDARG
+88 WTACGTCHWMIDARG

-128 YRDSITSAK
+128 YRDFITSAK
-137 IKDGVVAA
+137 VRNGVVAA

-186 CTRLAYLDLSSLDTS
+186 CTRLAYLDVSSLDTS
-201 NVTSMGCMFEDCSS
+201 NVTSMGCMFKDCSS

-331 DLSGFDTSSV
+331 DLSGFDTANV

-348 CGCSL
+348 SGCSL
-353 LAPVNLSGFN
+353 LAPVNLSGF
-363 TSKVTNMSFLFEG
+363 S
-376 CSRLSAL
+376 
-383 DLSSFD
+383 
-389 TSNVTYMVSMFKGCS
+389 
-404 KLTSLDLSG
+404 
-413 FDTSSVTSMTA
+413 
-424 MFADCSSLSTLD
+424 
-436 LSGFNTSQVTDMSN
+436 TSQVTDMSN
-450 LFSFCSSIASLD
+450 LFSFCSSLASLD

-528 LCNLPKPLE
+528 LCKLPKPFE

-550 GKVYTPDKI
+550 GMTYAPDEI
-559 PNYAAATYTAQ
+559 PNYVAATYTAQ

-577 YTDWYGNAVSFVSA
+577 YSDWYGDAISFVSA

-650 GIYYTAAANWTV
+650 GMYYTAAANWAV
-662 VNGYITGIDNLDGTF
+662 ANGYITGIDNLDGTF

-688 QMITILARITATPD
+688 QMITILSRITATPD

-722 WSRDSLAWAHDL
+722 WARNPLAWAHDL

-743 DRGKLLCP
+743 DRGRLLCP

>member
-1 MSSALPLAKATAQSV
+1 MGSALPLAKAIAQSV
-16 LALTLVFSICF
+16 LALTLAFSICF
-27 PLPLEKAH
+27 SLPLEKAH

-52 VDNDATGNDADASPQ
+52 DDNDATGNDADASPQ
-67 LGGSAS
+67 SDSSAAN
-73 SALSHAAESGNPIVD
+73 ALSHTAESGNPIVD

-260 KSSRTSA
+260 KSSRTAA
-267 GMFEGCSSLA
+267 GMFENCSSLV

-296 CGCTKLTS
+296 FGCAKLT
-304 LDLSRFDTSKVTCMD
+304 
-319 GMFWDCSGLFSL
+319 
-331 DLSGFDTSSV
+331 
-341 TSMAAMF
+341 
-348 CGCSL
+348 
-353 LAPVNLSGFN
+353 
-363 TSKVTNMSFLFEG
+363 
-376 CSRLSAL
+376 
-383 DLSSFD
+383 
-389 TSNVTYMVSMFKGCS
+389 
-404 KLTSLDLSG
+404 
-413 FDTSSVTSMTA
+413 
-424 MFADCSSLSTLD
+424 
-436 LSGFNTSQVTDMSN
+436 
-450 LFSFCSSIASLD
+450 SLD

-528 LCNLPKPLE
+528 LRKLPKPLE
-537 KKGYTGLWVSATD
+537 KKGYTGLWVSSTD
-550 GKVYTPDKI
+550 GMTYAPDEI
-559 PNYAAATYTAQ
+559 PNYVAATYTAQ

-577 YTDWYGNAVSFVSA
+577 YSDWYGNAVSFVSA

-650 GIYYTAAANWTV
+650 GMYYTAAANWAV
-662 VNGYITGIDNLDGTF
+662 ANGYITGIDNLDGTF

-688 QMITILARITATPD
+688 QMITILSRITATPD

-722 WSRDSLAWAHDL
+722 WSRNPLAWAHDL

>member
-1 MSSALPLAKATAQSV
+1 MSSALPLAKATARLL
-16 LALTLVFSICF
+16 LALSLAFAICL

-35 ALDGRSAPAES
+35 ALDGDSAPAES
-46 NMGSSY
+46 DVGSSSI
-52 VDNDATGNDADASPQ
+52 DDDAISANADASPQ

-73 SALSHAAESGNPIVD
+73 SALAHAAESGNPIVD
-88 WIACGTCRWMIDARG
+88 WMTCGTCRWMIDAHG
-103 CLTIAPME
+103 CLTIEPME
-111 GADSGELS
+111 GANSGELS

-150 FRDCSRLISVD
+150 FRNCSRLISVD

-186 CTRLAYLDLSSLDTS
+186 CT
-201 NVTSMGCMFEDCSS
+201 
-215 LTSLD
+215 
-220 LSTFDTSNVVDM
+220 
-232 NSMFAGCT
+232 

-260 KSSRTSA
+260 KSSRTAA
-267 GMFEGCSSLA
+267 GMFEGCLSLA
-277 SLDLSSFDTSKV
+277 SLDLSSFDTSNV
-289 TDMSRMF
+289 TDMSQMF
-296 CGCTKLTS
+296 NGRAKLTS
-304 LDLSRFDTSKVTCMD
+304 LDLSGFNTSNVTCMD

-341 TSMAAMF
+341 TGMAAMF

-353 LAPVNLSGFN
+353 LAPANLSSFD
-363 TSKVTNMSFLFEG
+363 TSKVTNMSFMFED

-389 TSNVTYMVSMFKGCS
+389 TSNVTYMVSMFEGCS
-404 KLTSLDLSG
+404 KLASLDLSG

-424 MFADCSSLSTLD
+424 MFADCSSLSALD

-450 LFSFCSSIASLD
+450 LFSFCSSLASLD

-528 LCNLPKPLE
+528 LCKLPKPLE
-537 KKGYTGLWVSATD
+537 KKGYTGLWVSSTD
-550 GKVYTPDKI
+550 GMAYAPDEI
-559 PNYAAATYTAQ
+559 PNYMAATYTAQ

-577 YTDWYGNAVSFVSA
+577 YADWYGDAISFVSA

-632 AYDPKTAVDTT
+632 TYDPKTAVDTT

-650 GIYYTAAANWTV
+650 GTYYTAAANWAV
-662 VNGYITGIDNLDGTF
+662 ANGYITGIDNLDGTF

-688 QMITILARITATPD
+688 QMITILARVGATPD
-702 EVAASRGDLSAFVDG
+702 EVAASRGDLSAFADG

-743 DRGKLLCP
+743 NRGKLLCP

>member
-46 NMGSSY
+46 NTGSSY

-260 KSSRTSA
+260 KSSRTAA
-267 GMFEGCSSLA
+267 GMFENCSSLV

-289 TDMSRMF
+289 TDMSRTF
-296 CGCTKLTS
+296 FGCAKLTS
-304 LDLSRFDTSKVTCMD
+304 LNLSR
-319 GMFWDCSGLFSL
+319 
-331 DLSGFDTSSV
+331 
-341 TSMAAMF
+341 
-348 CGCSL
+348 
-353 LAPVNLSGFN
+353 
-363 TSKVTNMSFLFEG
+363 
-376 CSRLSAL
+376 
-383 DLSSFD
+383 FD

-450 LFSFCSSIASLD
+450 LFSFCSSLASLD

-496 AKSMDYMFYDCS
+496 AKSMDYMFYNCS

-528 LCNLPKPLE
+528 LCKLPKPLE
-537 KKGYTGLWVSATD
+537 KKGYTGLWVSSTD
-550 GKVYTPDKI
+550 GMTYAPDEI
-559 PNYAAATYTAQ
+559 PNYMAATYTAQ

-577 YTDWYGNAVSFVSA
+577 YSDWYGDAISFVSA

-632 AYDPKTAVDTT
+632 AYDPKTAMDTT

-650 GIYYTAAANWTV
+650 GMYYTAAANWAV
-662 VNGYITGIDNLDGTF
+662 ANRYITGIDNLDGTF
-677 DFAADKPVSFE
+677 DFAADKPVNFE
-688 QMITILARITATPD
+688 QMITILARIAATPD

>member
-16 LALTLVFSICF
+16 LALTLAFSICF
-27 PLPLEKAH
+27 SLPLEKAH

-52 VDNDATGNDADASPQ
+52 DDNDATGNDADASPQ
-67 LGGSAS
+67 SDSSAAN
-73 SALSHAAESGNPIVD
+73 ALSHTAESGNPIVD
-88 WIACGTCRWMIDARG
+88 WTACGTCRWMIDARG

-186 CTRLAYLDLSSLDTS
+186 CTRLAYLDVSSLDTS
-201 NVTSMGCMFEDCSS
+201 NATSMGCMFKDCSS

-220 LSTFDTSNVVDM
+220 LSTFDTS
-232 NSMFAGCT
+232 
-240 KLTSLDLSG
+240 
-249 FDTSKVTNMGS
+249 
-260 KSSRTSA
+260 
-267 GMFEGCSSLA
+267 
-277 SLDLSSFDTSKV
+277 KV

-296 CGCTKLTS
+296 FGCAKLTS

-404 KLTSLDLSG
+404 KLASLDLSG

-436 LSGFNTSQVTDMSN
+436 LSGFNTSQVTDMSY
-450 LFSFCSSIASLD
+450 LFSFCSSLAPLD

-528 LCNLPKPLE
+528 LCKLPKPLE
-537 KKGYTGLWVSATD
+537 KKGYTGLWVSSTD
-550 GKVYTPDKI
+550 GMTYAPDEI
-559 PNYAAATYTAQ
+559 PNYMAATYTAQ

-577 YTDWYGNAVSFVSA
+577 YSDWYGDAISFVSA

-650 GIYYTAAANWTV
+650 GMYYTAAANWAV
-662 VNGYITGIDNLDGTF
+662 ANGYITGIDNLDGTF

-717 DMASS
+717 DMTSS

>member
-16 LALTLVFSICF
+16 LALTLAFSICF
-27 PLPLEKAH
+27 SLPLEKAH

-52 VDNDATGNDADASPQ
+52 DDNDATGNDADASPQ
-67 LGGSAS
+67 SDS
-73 SALSHAAESGNPIVD
+73 SAANTLSHTAESGNPIVD
-88 WIACGTCRWMIDARG
+88 WTACGTCRWMIDARG

-186 CTRLAYLDLSSLDTS
+186 CTRLAYLDVSSLDTS
-201 NVTSMGCMFEDCSS
+201 NATSMGCMFKDCSS

-296 CGCTKLTS
+296 FGCAKLTS

-353 LAPVNLSGFN
+353 LAPANLSSFD
-363 TSKVTNMSFLFEG
+363 TSKVTNMSFMFED
-376 CSRLSAL
+376 CSRLSA
-383 DLSSFD
+383 
-389 TSNVTYMVSMFKGCS
+389 
-404 KLTSLDLSG
+404 
-413 FDTSSVTSMTA
+413 
-424 MFADCSSLSTLD
+424 LD

-450 LFSFCSSIASLD
+450 LFSFCSSLASLD

-528 LCNLPKPLE
+528 LCKLPKPLE
-537 KKGYTGLWVSATD
+537 KKGYTGLWVSSTD
-550 GKVYTPDKI
+550 GMTYAPDEI
-559 PNYAAATYTAQ
+559 PNYVAATYTAQ

-577 YTDWYGNAVSFVSA
+577 YSDWYGDAISFVSA

-632 AYDPKTAVDTT
+632 TYDPKTAVDTT

-650 GIYYTAAANWTV
+650 GTYYTAAANWAV
-662 VNGYITGIDNLDGTF
+662 ANGYITGIDNLDGTF

-688 QMITILARITATPD
+688 QMITILARVAATPD

-743 DRGKLLCP
+743 NRGKLLCP

>member
-1 MSSALPLAKATAQSV
+1 MSSASSLAKAIAQLV
-16 LALTLVFSICF
+16 LALALAFSICF

-35 ALDGRSAPAES
+35 ALGRGSDLAES
-46 NMGSSY
+46 DAGSGYADSG
-52 VDNDATGNDADASPQ
+52 ATGNDADASPQ

-73 SALSHAAESGNPIVD
+73 SALSHAAESGSPIVD
-88 WIACGTCRWMIDARG
+88 WTTCGTCRWMIDARG

-111 GADSGELS
+111 GAESGELTN
-119 YWKDAPWYD
+119 WTNAPWYD
-128 YRDSITSAK
+128 HRDSITSAK
-137 IKDGVVAA
+137 VENGVVAA
-145 TTFRM
+145 TTLRM
-150 FRDCSRLISVD
+150 FRNCSRLISVD

-186 CTRLAYLDLSSLDTS
+186 CTRLAYLDLSSLNTS
-201 NVTSMGCMFEDCSS
+201 NVTSMGCMFKDCAA

-220 LSTFDTSNVVDM
+220 LSGFDTSNVVDM
-232 NSMFAGCT
+232 NSMFAGC
-240 KLTSLDLSG
+240 
-249 FDTSKVTNMGS
+249 
-260 KSSRTSA
+260 
-267 GMFEGCSSLA
+267 
-277 SLDLSSFDTSKV
+277 
-289 TDMSRMF
+289 
-296 CGCTKLTS
+296 
-304 LDLSRFDTSKVTCMD
+304 
-319 GMFWDCSGLFSL
+319 
-331 DLSGFDTSSV
+331 
-341 TSMAAMF
+341 
-348 CGCSL
+348 SL
-353 LAPVNLSGFN
+353 LAPVNVSSFD
-363 TSKVTNMSFLFEG
+363 TSKVTNMSFLFKG

-389 TSNVTYMVSMFKGCS
+389 TSNVVYMGSMFEGCS
-404 KLTSLDLSG
+404 KLVALDLSG
-413 FDTSSVTSMTA
+413 FDTSSATIMTA
-424 MFADCSSLSTLD
+424 MFVNCSSLSTLD
-436 LSGFNTSQVTDMSN
+436 LSGFNTSNVIDMNSM
-450 LFSFCSSIASLD
+450 FSGCFRLASLN

-467 TSEVEDMTHM
+467 TSGVEDMAHM
-477 FLGCSELTTLDL
+477 FLGCSELTSLDL

-496 AKSMDYMFYDCS
+496 ATNMDYMFYNCS

-537 KKGYTGLWVSATD
+537 KKGYTGLWVSSID
-550 GKVYTPDKI
+550 GEVFEPDKI
-559 PNYAAATYTAQ
+559 PNYTAATYTAQ

-577 YTDWYGNAVSFVSA
+577 YTDWYGSSVSFVSA

-603 AGFFGVGDTL
+603 AGFFGVGDLL

-643 GIEGSAD
+643 GIKGSAD
-650 GIYYTAAANWTV
+650 GTYYTAAANWAV
-662 VNGYITGIDNLDGTF
+662 ANGYITGIERPDGTF
-677 DFAADKPVSFE
+677 DFAADTPVSFE
-688 QMITILARITATPD
+688 QMITILARVGATPD
-702 EVAASRGDLSAFVDG
+702 EVAASGGNLSAFVDG

>member
-1 MSSALPLAKATAQSV
+1 MSSSFPLAKATARSL
-16 LALTLVFSICF
+16 LALCLAFSICF

-35 ALDGRSAPAES
+35 ALGRGFDLAE
-46 NMGSSY
+46 
-52 VDNDATGNDADASPQ
+52 NDAGSGSVDDDAISANADASPQ

-73 SALSHAAESGNPIVD
+73 SALSHAAESSNPIVD
-88 WIACGTCRWMIDARG
+88 WTACGTCRWMIDARG

-111 GADSGELS
+111 GSNSGELS

-150 FRDCSRLISVD
+150 FRNCSRLISVD

-186 CTRLAYLDLSSLDTS
+186 CSRLAYLDLSSLDTS
-201 NVTSMGCMFEDCSS
+201 NVTSMGCMFEGCSS
-215 LTSLD
+215 LT
-220 LSTFDTSNVVDM
+220 
-232 NSMFAGCT
+232 
-240 KLTSLDLSG
+240 
-249 FDTSKVTNMGS
+249 
-260 KSSRTSA
+260 
-267 GMFEGCSSLA
+267 

-296 CGCTKLTS
+296 FGCAKLTS
-304 LDLSRFDTSKVTCMD
+304 LDLSRFNTSNVTCMD

-353 LAPVNLSGFN
+353 LAPANLSSFD
-363 TSKVTNMSFLFEG
+363 TSKVTNMSFMFED

-389 TSNVTYMVSMFKGCS
+389 TSNVTYMVSMFEGCS
-404 KLTSLDLSG
+404 KLASLDLSG

-424 MFADCSSLSTLD
+424 MFAECSSLSALD

-450 LFSFCSSIASLD
+450 LFSFCSSLASLD

-477 FLGCSELTTLDL
+477 FLRCSELTTLDL

-508 SLKSVS
+508 SLRSVS

-550 GKVYTPDKI
+550 GAVYTPDEI
-559 PNYAAATYTAQ
+559 PNYVAATYTAQ

-577 YTDWYGNAVSFVSA
+577 YADWYGDAVSFVSA

-603 AGFFGVGDTL
+603 AGLFGVGDSL

-632 AYDPKTAVDTT
+632 TYDPKTAVDTT
-643 GIEGSAD
+643 GIKGSAD
-650 GIYYTAAANWTV
+650 GTYYTAAANWAV
-662 VNGYITGIDNLDGTF
+662 ANGYITGIDNLDGTF

-688 QMITILARITATPD
+688 QMITILSRITATPD

-722 WSRDSLAWAHDL
+722 WSRNPLAWAHDL

>member
-1 MSSALPLAKATAQSV
+1 
-16 LALTLVFSICF
+16 
-27 PLPLEKAH
+27 
-35 ALDGRSAPAES
+35 
-46 NMGSSY
+46 
-52 VDNDATGNDADASPQ
+52 
-67 LGGSAS
+67 
-73 SALSHAAESGNPIVD
+73 
-88 WIACGTCRWMIDARG
+88 
-103 CLTIAPME
+103 ME

-128 YRDSITSAK
+128 YRDSITSAQ

-201 NVTSMGCMFEDCSS
+201 NVTSMSCMFEDCSS

-260 KSSRTSA
+260 KSSRTAA
-267 GMFEGCSSLA
+267 GMFENCSSLV
-277 SLDLSSFDTSKV
+277 SLDLSS
-289 TDMSRMF
+289 
-296 CGCTKLTS
+296 
-304 LDLSRFDTSKVTCMD
+304 
-319 GMFWDCSGLFSL
+319 
-331 DLSGFDTSSV
+331 
-341 TSMAAMF
+341 
-348 CGCSL
+348 
-353 LAPVNLSGFN
+353 FN

-376 CSRLSAL
+376 CSRLSTL

-528 LCNLPKPLE
+528 LCKLPKPLE
-537 KKGYTGLWVSATD
+537 KKGYTGLWVSSTD
-550 GKVYTPDKI
+550 GMTYAPDEI
-559 PNYAAATYTAQ
+559 PNYMAATYTAQ

-577 YTDWYGNAVSFVSA
+577 YSDWYGDAISFVSA

-650 GIYYTAAANWTV
+650 GMYYTAAANWAV
-662 VNGYITGIDNLDGTF
+662 ANSYITGIDNLDGTF

-688 QMITILARITATPD
+688 QMITILSRITATPD

-722 WSRDSLAWAHDL
+722 WSRNPLAWAHDL